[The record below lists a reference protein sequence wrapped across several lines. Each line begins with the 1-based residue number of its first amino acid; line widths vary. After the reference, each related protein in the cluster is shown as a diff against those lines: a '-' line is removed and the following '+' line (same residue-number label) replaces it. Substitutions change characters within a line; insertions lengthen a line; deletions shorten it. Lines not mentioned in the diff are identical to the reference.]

1 MGSSPGQ
8 SAAASAS
15 PGAAAPSAL
24 VVALFLAGSG
34 FAALVYQVVWMRELR
49 LVFGASTAASSVV
62 LALFMGGLGLGGLIL
77 GRRADR
83 TPQPLR
89 LYGRLEVGVAIAAAL
104 SPFLIDAVRAMYLA
118 AGGRTVLGI
127 GGGTLFRLLLSAIVL
142 GIPTFLMGGTLPAAV
157 RSVERAGDLG
167 RRTTARLYAANTAGA
182 VTGAFV
188 ASFVALE
195 TVGTRGTLWAACLL
209 NGIVALGA
217 LAVARAAAARG
228 GEATPSAE
236 APPAS
241 AAETAPVPAPEA
253 PTPTAVPARF
263 VLFASAV
270 VGFAFLAMELVW
282 YRMLAP
288 ILGGSSYTFGLI
300 LAVVLAGIA
309 LGGALY
315 GVGARSHRPTLALLA
330 LTCALEAVFMAIPY
344 AAGDRIAVLAMFSRE
359 LGNLGYPALV
369 AGWAMIAAIVV
380 LPASIVAGYQFP
392 LLVGLLGSGRAQV
405 GRHLGDAYAWNTGG
419 AIVGSLLGGF
429 VLIPMLSAPTLWV
442 VVVVGLVFLGFSSL
456 IVGGASGARRPG
468 AIVLPVLTLLLA
480 VGLITARGPT
490 AAWRHSPIGAARL
503 AATFEG
509 DNELRNMLQNRRRA
523 IAWEADGVE
532 SSVALHASD
541 GYAFLVHGKSDGNAR
556 GDAATQVMAGLVGAA
571 LHPAPKSALVIG
583 LGTGS
588 TAGWLAREPGME
600 RVDVVELE
608 PAIADVAR
616 VCTPVNEA
624 VLDLANVHIVYD
636 DAREVLSTTRERYDI
651 IFSEPSNPYRA
662 GIASLFTRE
671 LYQAAASH
679 MPPDGIF
686 LQWLQGYE
694 VSSETV
700 RTVYATLASVFP
712 HVETWETRA
721 GSDLLLVASPSPI
734 VHDLDQVRRRVG
746 AESFKRAMANAWG
759 MEGIEG
765 FYSGFIANAELSR
778 AIAALPEVP
787 RNTDDLNHIE
797 FAFARNVGRRNL
809 FDANDLRAL
818 AAARGEDRPQTRG
831 EALDWRLAT
840 ELRTARTLYDERQP
854 QEIGGLDA
862 AATSRMRARAAY
874 ASGQVAAAGRLWADQ
889 PEIPRAPIDQVLVA
903 EAAARAG
910 SADFDEIIAPL
921 RDTQPTLALALL
933 ARWHATRGAVAPA
946 VRALVGSLVAY
957 RADPWPFRPAMVR
970 ALELAVELAPKAPGV
985 AAALSAALSERFSVS
1000 VLDYLRTRVRLDVA
1014 RAEFPALCLD
1024 ALAVFEPEV
1033 VWEREFLT
1041 QRYTCYRLT
1050 KSPLEAVAG
1059 EELREFLSHEALPL
1073 AEGLAP

>member
-1 MGSSPGQ
+1 M
-8 SAAASAS
+8 
-15 PGAAAPSAL
+15 
-24 VVALFLAGSG
+24 VALFLAGSG

-83 TPQPLR
+83 TAQPLR
-89 LYGRLEVGVAIAAAL
+89 LYARLELGVALAAAL

-118 AGGRTVLGI
+118 AGGRTVLGL

-209 NGIVALGA
+209 NALVAAFA
-217 LAVARAAAARG
+217 LAVARRSFARSGVAVPELAATSPAADS
-228 GEATPSAE
+228 ALTDTPT
-236 APPAS
+236 PPNLG
-241 AAETAPVPAPEA
+241 TAPAPA
-253 PTPTAVPARF
+253 PARF
-263 VLFASAV
+263 VLLASAV

-344 AAGDRIAVLAMFSRE
+344 AAGDRIAVLAMFARE

-392 LLVGLLGSGRAQV
+392 LLIGLLGSGRAQI
-405 GRHLGDAYAWNTGG
+405 GRHLGDAYAFNTAG
-419 AIVGSLLGGF
+419 AIAGSLLGGF
-429 VLIPMLSAPTLWV
+429 VLIPTLSAPTLWV
-442 VVVVGLVFLGFSSL
+442 VVVSGLVLLGAASL
-456 IVGGASGARRPG
+456 FVGRARSAR
-468 AIVLPVLTLLLA
+468 ALALPLLSLA
-480 VGLITARGPT
+480 VAVALITARGPT

-509 DNELRNMLQNRRRA
+509 YNELRNMLQNRRRA
-523 IAWEADGVE
+523 IVWEADGVE

-571 LHPAPKSALVIG
+571 LHPAPKRALVIG

-608 PAIADVAR
+608 PAIAHVAR
-616 VCTPVNEA
+616 ACTPVNEG
-624 VLDLANVHIVYD
+624 VLDLPNVHIVYD

-694 VSSETV
+694 VSAETV

-746 AESFKRAMANAWG
+746 SDSFKRAMADAWG

-765 FYSGFIANAELSR
+765 FYSGFVANAELSR
-778 AIAALPEVP
+778 AIAALPDVP
-787 RNTDDLNHIE
+787 QNTDDLNHIE

-809 FDANDLRAL
+809 FDANALRAL
-818 AAARGEDRPQTRG
+818 AAARGEERPETRG
-831 EALDWRLAT
+831 AALDWRLAA
-840 ELRTARTLYDERQP
+840 ELRTARALYDERQP

-862 AATSRMRARAAY
+862 AASARMRARIAY

-910 SADFDEIIAPL
+910 SPDFEQAVAPL
-921 RDTQPTLALALL
+921 RTSQPTLALALL
-933 ARWHATRGAVAPA
+933 ARWQLTRGAVAPA
-946 VRALVGSLVAY
+946 VRALVESLVAY

-970 ALELAVELAPKAPGV
+970 ALELAVELAPTAPEA

-1014 RAEFPALCLD
+1014 QADFPALCRD

-1033 VWEREFLT
+1033 VWERDFLT

-1050 KSPLEAVAG
+1050 KSPLEAVAAS
-1059 EELREFLSHEALPL
+1059 ELREFLAHEPMPL
-1073 AEGLAP
+1073 AEGLEP

>member
-1 MGSSPGQ
+1 MEVAPGPSPAAPPAPAAGSP
-8 SAAASAS
+8 
-15 PGAAAPSAL
+15 APSAL
-24 VVALFLAGSG
+24 LVALFLAGSG

-62 LALFMGGLGLGGLIL
+62 LALFMGGLGLGGLLL
-77 GRRADR
+77 GRRADAS
-83 TPQPLR
+83 PQPLR
-89 LYGRLEVGVAIAAAL
+89 LYARLELGVALAAAL
-104 SPFLIDAVRAMYLA
+104 SPFLIDAVRGMYLA
-118 AGGRTVLGI
+118 AGGRTVLGL

-182 VTGAFV
+182 VSGAFI

-209 NGIVALGA
+209 NGLVAAGA
-217 LAVARAAAARG
+217 LLVARRAFARG
-228 GEATPSAE
+228 GAL
-236 APPAS
+236 PPEP
-241 AAETAPVPAPEA
+241 AAAPAPEA
-253 PTPTAVPARF
+253 TATPAAPDLGGAPLHAPARF

-369 AGWAMIAAIVV
+369 AGWAMIASLVV
-380 LPASIVAGYQFP
+380 LPTSIVAGYQFP
-392 LLVGLLGSGRAQV
+392 LLVALLGSGRAQV
-405 GRHLGDAYAWNTGG
+405 GRHLGDAYAYNTAG

-429 VLIPMLSAPTLWV
+429 VLIPLLSAPTLWV
-442 VVVVGLVFLGFSSL
+442 VVVGGLVLLGGASL
-456 IVGGASGARRPG
+456 IVGRVRSPAAL
-468 AIVLPVLTLLLA
+468 ALPLLTLLLA
-480 VGLITARGPT
+480 VGLTTARGPT

-523 IAWEADGVE
+523 IVWEADGVE

-571 LHPAPKSALVIG
+571 LHPAPKRALVIG

-608 PAIADVAR
+608 AAIADVAR
-616 VCTPVNEA
+616 VCTPVNEG

-671 LYQAAASH
+671 LYEAAASH
-679 MPPDGIF
+679 MPEDGIF

-765 FYSGFIANAELSR
+765 FYSGFIANSELSR
-778 AIAALPEVP
+778 AIAALPGVP

-809 FDANDLRAL
+809 FDANELRAL
-818 AAARGEDRPQTRG
+818 ASARGEDRPQSRG
-831 EALDWRLAT
+831 AAVDWRMAA

-854 QEIGGLDA
+854 QEIGGLGEA
-862 AATSRMRARAAY
+862 ASARMKARAAY
-874 ASGQVAAAGRLWADQ
+874 ASGQVAAAGRLWAEQ
-889 PEIPRAPIDQVLVA
+889 TEAPHAPIDQVLVA

-910 SADFDEIIAPL
+910 SADFEQVVAPL
-921 RDTQPTLALALL
+921 RATQPTLALALL
-933 ARWHATRGAVAPA
+933 ARWHATRGAGGPA
-946 VRALVGSLVAY
+946 VRALVEALVAY

-970 ALELAVELAPKAPGV
+970 ALELAVELAPKAPAA

-1000 VLDYLRTRVRLDVA
+1000 VLDYLRTRVRLTVA
-1014 RAEFPALCLD
+1014 GADFPALCRD

-1033 VWEREFLT
+1033 VWEQEFLT

-1050 KSPLEAVAG
+1050 KSPLEAIAG
-1059 EELREFLSHEALPL
+1059 EELREFMALEALPL
-1073 AEGLAP
+1073 ADGLEP